1 MRGVCQVTHNSPGCT
16 HPSQLTLSSTSEPRP
31 ARAAEDTVLEEQI
44 RTGEP
49 QVWPPAQKQDAGAS
63 ETPGSRRHRD
73 TDNTFVKNK
82 CS

>member
-1 MRGVCQVTHNSPGCT
+1 MPG
-16 HPSQLTLSSTSEPRP
+16 HPQLTWLHPPLSAHTVPHVRAP
-31 ARAAEDTVLEEQI
+31 PCRAAEDAVLEEQI

-49 QVWPPAQKQDAGAS
+49 QVWPPAQKQDAGTS
-63 ETPGSRRHRD
+63 ETPGPRRHRD